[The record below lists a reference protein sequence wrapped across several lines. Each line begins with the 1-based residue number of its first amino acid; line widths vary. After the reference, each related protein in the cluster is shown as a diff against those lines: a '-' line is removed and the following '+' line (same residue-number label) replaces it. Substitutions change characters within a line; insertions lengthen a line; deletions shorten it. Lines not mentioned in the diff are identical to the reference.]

1 MWGRS
6 GSATYPGK
14 GTFSDLGRQRI
25 EVFQVD
31 ATEAFFYR
39 RSCDELLALE
49 TLTTSKTK
57 AELFVI
63 EGVVML

>member
-1 MWGRS
+1 MRLTEKHFNVS
-6 GSATYPGK
+6 
-14 GTFSDLGRQRI
+14 
-25 EVFQVD
+25 VD
-31 ATEAFFYR
+31 VTDAFFYR

-57 AELFVI
+57 AELFVL

>member
-1 MWGRS
+1 ML
-6 GSATYPGK
+6 P
-14 GTFSDLGRQRI
+14 
-25 EVFQVD
+25 VD
-31 ATEAFFYR
+31 VTDAFFYR
-39 RSCDELLALE
+39 RSFDELLALE

>member
-1 MWGRS
+1 MLKIFRSTRRWGRPMRLTEKQFNVS
-6 GSATYPGK
+6 
-14 GTFSDLGRQRI
+14 
-25 EVFQVD
+25 VD
-31 ATEAFFYR
+31 VTDAFFYR